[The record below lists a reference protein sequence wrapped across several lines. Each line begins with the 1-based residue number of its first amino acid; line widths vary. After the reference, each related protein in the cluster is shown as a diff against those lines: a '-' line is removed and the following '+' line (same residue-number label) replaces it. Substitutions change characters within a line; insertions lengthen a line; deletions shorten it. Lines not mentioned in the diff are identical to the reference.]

1 MSREWFCV
9 TVEKVTTGGQHADI
23 NLCALL
29 PVSPAEQTCCSGPAS
44 SAGNVDLKA
53 YFSYDGRVR

>member
-1 MSREWFCV
+1 M
-9 TVEKVTTGGQHADI
+9 TVEKVTIRGQHADI

-53 YFSYDGRVR
+53 YFSYDGRVK